1 MTWGM
6 LLAVALLAMLA
17 LFWHSSLAARELA
30 NRVAMET
37 CTSANVQMLD
47 GTVAIH
53 RLRVVRGGDAALLA
67 SIYVFD
73 YTEDGFARKRGFVVL
88 TGDAIDSVGTGT
100 EGRMNPQSTVD
111 LHLHSTASDG
121 MLDRRRSSRTSQAA
135 AWS

>member
-6 LLAVALLAMLA
+6 LFAVALLALLA

-47 GTVAIH
+47 GTVSIH
-53 RLRVVRGGDAALLA
+53 RLKLVRSGDAPL
-67 SIYVFD
+67 SWQRIYVFD

-88 TGDAIDSVGTGT
+88 TGDAVETVGLGP
-100 EGRMNPQSTVD
+100 RAV
-111 LHLHSTASDG
+111 
-121 MLDRRRSSRTSQAA
+121 
-135 AWS
+135 